1 MNKNPIIIALD
12 VETAREASETIGE
25 LRQSGCA
32 FKIGLQ
38 LFCAVGASFVRETVD
53 SGVRIFLDLKFH
65 DIPNTVAKASIEA
78 ARMRVWMF
86 NVHASGGGEMMKTTA
101 EQVREVC
108 DKENLIVPHIIAV
121 TVLTSS
127 NQETLRETG
136 IESSVET
143 QVVKL
148 AELTAKCGLGGVV
161 ASPLEVRLI
170 RENVEAE
177 NFLIVTPGVRP
188 NFATN
193 DDQKRVTTAGE
204 AVAGGSDYLVIGRP
218 ILNAPDK
225 NSAMRKIL
233 EEIAFYKKD
242 F

>member
-1 MNKNPIIIALD
+1 M
-12 VETAREASETIGE
+12 
-25 LRQSGCA
+25 
-32 FKIGLQ
+32 
-38 LFCAVGASFVRETVD
+38 
-53 SGVRIFLDLKFH
+53 
-65 DIPNTVAKASIEA
+65 
-78 ARMRVWMF
+78 
-86 NVHASGGGEMMKTTA
+86 
-101 EQVREVC
+101 
-108 DKENLIVPHIIAV
+108 
-121 TVLTSS
+121 
-127 NQETLRETG
+127 RETG

-218 ILNAPDK
+218 ILIARDK
-225 NSAMRKIL
+225 EAAVQKIL